1 MKIRNLF
8 AVSVAVVLV
17 ALFAA
22 PISAVDQPQMQTA
35 KNNLAKAQN
44 ALNNA
49 TADKGGHRAR
59 ALELVGQAIS
69 AVNNGIEYD
78 RTHFTPR
85 RRHDSTFD
93 DEGFLPSATPVDQPH
108 MMNARA
114 FLQNALDNLN
124 RASADKGGYREQAM
138 NLTRQAISEV
148 NAGIEYDRR
157 H

>member
-1 MKIRNLF
+1 MKIRHLF
-8 AVSVAVVLV
+8 AVLAAVVLF
-17 ALFAA
+17 ASFAA

-35 KNNLAKAQN
+35 KANLEKAQN

-49 TADKGGHRAR
+49 TADKGGHRER
-59 ALELVGQAIS
+59 AMTLVGQAIG

-85 RRHDSTFD
+85 HRHDSAFA
-93 DEGFLPSATPVDQPH
+93 EESFLPAATPVDQPH

-114 FLQNALDNLN
+114 FLQNALGNLN
-124 RASADKGGYREQAM
+124 RASADKGGYREQAI
-138 NLTRQAISEV
+138 NLTRQAIDEV